1 MEPTMASNLT
11 KFIHSLDPRTLPR
24 VLQIQSGI
32 YFQGSIYEMFGNE
45 CCLPTGELIK
55 VTGFKINKIIA
66 SICESNEDSQCSA
79 RIELPLNFPGTR
91 FATVKK
97 ILTTVWLRS
106 SGVCALDQGLEIW
119 QAWPLHQGWIL
130 CCFCGEKTPTFG
142 QVISL

>member
-1 MEPTMASNLT
+1 MASNLT

-55 VTGFKINKIIA
+55 ITGFKINKIIA

-79 RIELPLNFPGTR
+79 RIELPLNFPGTVFHEYMLLKFYKPHYHLYR
-91 FATVKK
+91 FY
-97 ILTTVWLRS
+97 
-106 SGVCALDQGLEIW
+106 
-119 QAWPLHQGWIL
+119 
-130 CCFCGEKTPTFG
+130 CF
-142 QVISL
+142 I